1 MQLPPLSN
9 LILKNIK
16 KNNYQRYLEL
26 MPNFK
31 QEKTQKYLTV
41 ILTLVASIILGIF
54 ALSPTLSTIV
64 KLQKQ
69 LEDDKFVEQELGKKI
84 NNLSVLQQKYSGL
97 TESLPIVYDAVPK
110 NSQIPLLI
118 AQLQA
123 LVNESSIQLSNLQT
137 FQVDVSQAALSNK
150 KFSSYD
156 FGVSVKGNYQNMLT
170 FINKIINFQRLI
182 TIENIS
188 ITKVTGVN
196 TTDLQL
202 NIKGTAYF
210 KE

>member
-1 MQLPPLSN
+1 MQLPPLNN

-16 KNNYQRYLEL
+16 KDNYQRYLEL
-26 MPNFK
+26 IPNFK
-31 QEKTQKYLTV
+31 QEKTQKYITI
-41 ILTLVASIILGIF
+41 ILTLIASIILGIF

-64 KLQKQ
+64 NLRKQ
-69 LEDDKFVEQELGKKI
+69 LKDDRFVEQKLAEKI
-84 NNLSVLQQKYSGL
+84 NNLSVLQQKYSSL
-97 TESLPIVYDAVPK
+97 KENLPIIYDAVPK
-110 NSQIPLLI
+110 NSQITLLI

-123 LVNESSIQLSNLQT
+123 LANESSIQLADLQT
-137 FQVDVSQAALSNK
+137 FQVDLSHASLSTK
-150 KFSSYD
+150 KFASYD
-156 FGVSVKGNYQNMLT
+156 FGVSVKGNYQNMLI
-170 FINKIINFQRLI
+170 FINKIANFQRVI

-188 ITKVTGVN
+188 ITKVTEIN

>member
-16 KNNYQRYLEL
+16 KDNYQRYLEL

-31 QEKTQKYLTV
+31 QEKTQKYLTI
-41 ILTLVASIILGIF
+41 ILTLVASIILGVF

-64 KLQKQ
+64 SLQKQ
-69 LEDDKFVEQELGKKI
+69 LEDDKFVKQKLEEKI

-97 TESLPIVYDAVPK
+97 KDSLPTVYDAVPK
-110 NSQIPLLI
+110 NSQIPLLM

-123 LVNESSIQLSNLQT
+123 LANESGILLVNLQT

-150 KFSSYD
+150 KFASYD
-156 FGVSVKGNYQNMLT
+156 FGISVKGNYQNMLT
-170 FINKIINFQRLI
+170 FINKIINFQRVI

-188 ITKVTGVN
+188 ITKVTEIN
-196 TTDLQL
+196 TTELKL

>member
-16 KNNYQRYLEL
+16 KDNYQRYLEL

-31 QEKTQKYLTV
+31 QEKTQKYLTI
-41 ILTLVASIILGIF
+41 ILTLVASIILGVF

-64 KLQKQ
+64 SLQKQ
-69 LEDDKFVEQELGKKI
+69 LEDDKFVKQKLEEKI

-97 TESLPIVYDAVPK
+97 KDNLPTVYDAVPK
-110 NSQIPLLI
+110 NSQIPLLM

-123 LVNESSIQLSNLQT
+123 LANESGILLVNLQT

-150 KFSSYD
+150 KFASYD
-156 FGVSVKGNYQNMLT
+156 FGISVKGNYQNMLT
-170 FINKIINFQRLI
+170 FINKIINFQRVI

-188 ITKVTGVN
+188 ITKVTEIN
-196 TTDLQL
+196 TTELKL